1 MINIEDFRKLEIRI
15 GKIKSAE
22 KVANADKLLKL
33 IIDLGTED
41 RQILAGIAEYYTD
54 MSSLVGREVPVLVN
68 LEPRVMRGEESQ
80 GMVLCAD
87 VDGRPVL
94 LHPESEVPLG
104 SLVR

>member
-87 VDGRPVL
+87 ADGRPVL
-94 LHPESEVPLG
+94 LHPESEVPPG
-104 SLVR
+104 SLVK